1 MERTKRNNSR
11 DSRAGFC
18 GLILILYICAPC
30 FTRGESKFDTSTI
43 DSALGRSGIWIQ
55 GLYGVFFP
63 RPELKLILQR
73 VRLASSVHAVSFI
86 TFMGSE
92 QSSEAMGEICALPS
106 EVTPAL
112 TKLLEGG
119 FAVTGVHNHFLG
131 ESPHLMFIHFTG
143 HGPAAGMARSFRAA
157 LTVTT
162 TPLDKIAPPSV
173 TAAPSWAKAVE
184 RVLGRQGTY
193 SDNTLEVDVPSADF
207 PAGPMDFW
215 YESLLYFQPAP
226 SGKIAAAGDVMVTAR
241 ELNPVLKIL
250 LEHHFEIQGVHNHM
264 TNEHPRVF
272 FVHYWKIATP
282 QDVAAGLKATL
293 AAVHTRRN

>member
-11 DSRAGFC
+11 DSRAGLC
-18 GLILILYICAPC
+18 GLILILCICAPC

-157 LTVTT
+157 LTVTS

-207 PAGPMDFW
+207 IPGPMDFW

-250 LEHHFEIQGVHNHM
+250 LEHRFEIQGVHNHM
-264 TNEHPRVF
+264 ANENPRVF

-282 QDVAAGLKATL
+282 LDVAGGLKATL
-293 AAVHTRRN
+293 SAVHTRGN

>member
-1 MERTKRNNSR
+1 MKHDYSR
-11 DSRAGFC
+11 GGRARLG
-18 GLILILYICAPC
+18 GLIFILCICAPG
-30 FTRGESKFDTSTI
+30 FTWGESKFDTSKV
-43 DSALGRSGIWIQ
+43 DSALGRSGIWVQ

-63 RPELKLILQR
+63 RNDLNVVLQG
-73 VRLASSVHAVSFI
+73 VPLASGIHAVSFI

-92 QSSEAMGEICALPS
+92 RNSEAMGEICALPS

-112 TKLLEGG
+112 AKLLEGG

-131 ESPHLMFIHFTG
+131 ESPHVMFIHFTG
-143 HGPAAGMARSFRAA
+143 LGSAAGMARSFRAA
-157 LTVTT
+157 LTVTS
-162 TPLDKIAPPSV
+162 TPLRKIAPPSV
-173 TAAPSWAKAVE
+173 TAAPVWAKTVE

-193 SDNTLEVDVPSADF
+193 SDNTLEVDVTSADF
-207 PAGPMDFW
+207 APGPMDFW

-226 SGKIAAAGDVMVTAR
+226 SGNIAAAGDVMVTAR

>member
-1 MERTKRNNSR
+1 MKRTYSR
-11 DSRAGFC
+11 GGRARFG
-18 GLILILYICAPC
+18 GLIFILCICAPG
-30 FTRGESKFDTSTI
+30 FARGETKFDTSKV
-43 DSALGRSGIWIQ
+43 DSALARSGIWIQ

-63 RPELKLILQR
+63 RPELKLVLQG
-73 VRLASSVHAVSFI
+73 VHLASSIHAVSFI

-92 QSSEAMGEICALPS
+92 QNSEVMGEICGLPG

-112 TKLLEGG
+112 DKLLEGG
-119 FAVTGVHNHFLG
+119 FAITGVHNHFLG
-131 ESPHLMFIHFTG
+131 ESPHVMFIHFTG
-143 HGPAAGMARSFRAA
+143 HGPAAGMSRSFRAA

-162 TPLDKIAPPSV
+162 TPLGKMAPPSV
-173 TAAPSWAKAVE
+173 SPPPSWAKAVE

-207 PAGPMDFW
+207 IPGPMDFW

-241 ELNPVLKIL
+241 ELNSVLKTL
-250 LEHHFEIQGVHNHM
+250 LEHHFEVQGVHNHM

-282 QDVAAGLKATL
+282 QDLADGLNATL
-293 AAVHTRRN
+293 AAVHTREK